1 MDSPLYTHPGLYQ
14 PQAQQLWSPGPQPYP
29 LAPNYNY
36 SYPRATRGARIG
48 GVNDQ
53 SDNEEGETE
62 VSY

>member
-1 MDSPLYTHPGLYQ
+1 MESWTSALPVGSKYI
-14 PQAQQLWSPGPQPYP
+14 
-29 LAPNYNY
+29 NYNY
-36 SYPRATRGARIG
+36 SYPRATRGAGIG